1 MRRPKEQVDTIEFK
15 EERKKM
21 TLFSGQITPPLSLQH
36 FPLLYLISSKSDFA
50 R

>member
-1 MRRPKEQVDTIEFK
+1 MRRPKEQIDMIEFE

-21 TLFSGQITPPLSLQH
+21 TLFSGQNTPPLSLQH